1 MQPPASNGPTVGPA
15 AGGALRRWLTPRRII
30 FVLIVAVIGP
40 CAAIEA
46 PREVSRWYLAAAL
59 EEKDAKN
66 NQQAEARI
74 DQAIRWNP
82 REPTNYLVR
91 AELREAKGDHQGRD
105 ADLGKALEY
114 GPENPQLLI
123 DRARLLHKLGRTDE
137 AVAHIDKAATLTEN
151 DPRVFLECAKL
162 LHEFGRTEEALT
174 YLDQAADLEGDSPD
188 ALFERAQLLQIWGEH
203 DKAIAAFEEINRQS
217 LASGIPHRSVAL
229 NGLAYARAVANQDV
243 EQGLKEID
251 EALALYR
258 NTDSMRDA
266 MLDTRG
272 FLYYRAGK
280 YEQALRDLDT
290 ALQGMNE
297 LVTALPPRAPGPPLN
312 NGDVDDPLEQSQL
325 STAVILYHRSLVLEK
340 LGRTDDAKK
349 DFDRARELL
358 GRDPD
363 ETIF

>member
-1 MQPPASNGPTVGPA
+1 M
-15 AGGALRRWLTPRRII
+15 RRWFTPRRII
-30 FVLIVAVIGP
+30 FVLIVAIIGP
-40 CAAIEA
+40 CAALEA

-59 EEKDAKN
+59 EERDAKN
-66 NQQAEARI
+66 NERAEARI

-82 REPTNYLVR
+82 SEPANYLVR
-91 AELREAKGDHQGRD
+91 AELREARGDQAGMV
-105 ADLGKALEY
+105 ADLGKALEV
-114 GPENPQLLI
+114 GPANPQRLLE
-123 DRARLLHKLGRTDE
+123 RARLLHKLGRTDE

-162 LHEFGRTEEALT
+162 LHEFGRKEEALT
-174 YLDQAADLEGDSPD
+174 YLDQAADLEEDTPA
-188 ALFERAQLLQIWGEH
+188 ALSQRAQLLQIWGEH
-203 DKAIAAFEEINRQS
+203 DRAIAIYEEIDRQS
-217 LASGIPHRSVAL
+217 RASGIPDRSVAL

-258 NTDSMRDA
+258 NTDGMRDA

-280 YEQALRDLDT
+280 YDEALRDLDQ
-290 ALQGMNE
+290 AVQGMSAYAE
-297 LVTALPPRAPGPPLN
+297 SLPPRAPRPPLN
-312 NGDVDDPLEQSQL
+312 TGDASGSIELQQFNV
-325 STAVILYHRSLVLEK
+325 AVMLYHRSLVLDK
-340 LGRTDDAKK
+340 LGRTDDAKR